1 MKPIHDEQTVLA
13 RWICTKEEWRAFDRW
28 RRKRQSRWRYF
39 WHRLLGRNLTKGA
52 EITMTRDDVRINN
65 NDAEPFSTAHREL
78 RRIDIRDAGYLNVLE
93 ISYSDKSGAA
103 LNEIRVPVPRGK
115 LREAI
120 ALQLLLSPAEG
131 EG

>member
-13 RWICTKEEWRAFDRW
+13 RWICTKEEWLAFDKW

-39 WHRLLGRNLTKGA
+39 WHRLLGKRDVKGA
-52 EITMTRDDVRINN
+52 EITITRDNVQIN

-93 ISYSDKSGAA
+93 ISYSDKRGAA

-120 ALQLLLSPAEG
+120 ALQQLLSSAGNES
-131 EG
+131 